1 MKMTTYALST
11 PVSEIKTP
19 LFTRSETYKPF
30 HHEWAEVFRDRQ
42 QSVHWMA
49 RELPMGED
57 LKDWSPHSERLTHK
71 ERDLLT
77 NIFRLF
83 TQADVDVL
91 DNYMNI
97 LTKVFRNGEV
107 ARMLTVF
114 SSFETIHIEAYSYV
128 LESLKLPDST
138 YHEFLEIEEMRDKH
152 DFLKRYN
159 ADTLEDLIMTLG
171 CFAAFVEGL
180 QLFASFAMLLSF
192 PKKGRMRNM
201 GQIVS
206 WSIRDETLHVNG
218 GIKLLH
224 TLCDE
229 TGINLKDLQ
238 PQFHEAVQNFVRME
252 DTFIDKAYEF
262 GETPVGTAH
271 DYKQYVRFI
280 ADMRLAQL
288 GLDTFYNIEEHPLPW
303 IDEMTGQEHANFFEV
318 RPTEYSKGS
327 MTGSWDDAW
336 GALDNAETGDMEV
349 MPGELI
355 HSRRIKAGLAES
367 LL

>member
-1 MKMTTYALST
+1 MTHYALST
-11 PVSEIKTP
+11 PVSEIDTP
-19 LFTRSETYKPF
+19 LFQKSETYKPF
-30 HHEWAEVFRDRQ
+30 VHNWAEDLRDRQ

-57 LKDWSPHSERLTHK
+57 LKDWSPHSERLTDAQ
-71 ERDLLT
+71 RDLLT

-107 ARMLTVF
+107 GRMLAVF
-114 SSFETIHIEAYSYV
+114 ASFETIHIEAYSYI
-128 LESLKLPDST
+128 LESLKMNDSI
-138 YHEFLEIEEMRDKH
+138 YHEFLEIEEMREKH
-152 DFLKRYN
+152 DFLKQYN
-159 ADTLEDLIMTLG
+159 ADTLKDLIMTLG

-206 WSIRDETLHVNG
+206 WSIRDETIHVNG
-218 GIKLLH
+218 GIKLMH
-224 TLCDE
+224 TLCRE
-229 TGINLKDLQ
+229 TGIDIRDLQ
-238 PQFHEAVQNFVRME
+238 EEFHEAARNYVRME
-252 DTFIDKAYEF
+252 DAFIDKAFEF

-271 DYKQYVRFI
+271 DYKQYVRYI
-280 ADMRLAQL
+280 ADFRLMQL
-288 GLDTFYNIEEHPLPW
+288 GLEPIYNIEEHPLPW

-318 RPTEYSKGS
+318 RSTEYSKGAH
-327 MTGSWDDAW
+327 TGTWEGAW
-336 GALDNAETGDMEV
+336 EALDTAESSPMDE

-355 HSRRIKAGLAES
+355 HSRRIQAGLAGS

>member
-1 MKMTTYALST
+1 MTTTYSLDT
-11 PVSEIKTP
+11 PVSEIDTP
-19 LFTRSETYKPF
+19 LFRKSETYKPF
-30 HHEWAEVFRDRQ
+30 HHEWAEVMRDRQ

-57 LKDWSPHSERLTHK
+57 LKDWSPISERLTDK
-71 ERDLLT
+71 QRDLLM

-107 ARMLTVF
+107 GRMLAVF
-114 SSFETIHIEAYSYV
+114 SSFETIHIEAYSYI

-138 YHEFLEIEEMRDKH
+138 YHEFLEIEEMREKH
-152 DFLKRYN
+152 DFLKQYN
-159 ADTLEDLIMTLG
+159 ADTLKDLIMTLG

-180 QLFASFAMLLSF
+180 QLFASFAMLLSY

-206 WSIRDETLHVNG
+206 WSIRDETIHVNA

-224 TLCDE
+224 VLCNE
-229 TGINLKDLQ
+229 TGINIRSLQ
-238 PQFHEAVQNFVRME
+238 EDFHEAARNYVRME
-252 DTFIDKAYEF
+252 DAFIDKAFEF
-262 GETPVGTAH
+262 GEAPIGTP
-271 DYKQYVRFI
+271 DEYKQYVRYI

-288 GLDTFYNIEEHPLPW
+288 GLDPIYNIEEHPLPW
-303 IDEMTGQEHANFFEV
+303 IDELTGQEHANFFET
-318 RPTEYSKGS
+318 RPTEYSKGAH
-327 MTGSWDDAW
+327 TGTWERAWD
-336 GALDNAETGDMEV
+336 ALDRAEEGPM
-349 MPGELI
+349 GELPGDRI
-355 HSRRIKAGLAES
+355 HQRRIDSGLAET
-367 LL
+367 LV

>member
-1 MKMTTYALST
+1 MKSYALTT
-11 PVSEIKTP
+11 PVSEIDTP
-19 LFTRSETYKPF
+19 LFQPSVTYKPF
-30 HHEWAEVFRDRQ
+30 RHEWAEVLRDRQ

-57 LKDWSPHSERLTHK
+57 LKDWSPISERLTDK
-71 ERDLLT
+71 QRDLLT

-97 LTKVFRNGEV
+97 MTKVYRNGEV
-107 ARMLTVF
+107 GRMLTVF

-138 YHEFLEIEEMRDKH
+138 YHEFMEIEEMKEKH

-159 ADTLEDLIMTLG
+159 ADTLKDLIMTTG

-218 GIKLLH
+218 GIKLVH

-229 TGINLKDLQ
+229 TGINIRDLQ
-238 PQFHEAVQNFVRME
+238 GDFHEAARHFVRME
-252 DTFIDKAYEF
+252 DAFIDKAFEF
-262 GETPVGTAH
+262 GEAPVGTAH
-271 DYKQYVRFI
+271 DYKQYVRYI
-280 ADMRLAQL
+280 ADMRLLQL
-288 GLDTFYNIEEHPLPW
+288 GLEPLFNIEEHPLPW
-303 IDEMTGQEHANFFEV
+303 IDEMTGQEHANFFET

-327 MTGSWDDAW
+327 MTGNWEDAW
-336 GALDNAETGDMEV
+336 EALDTVENEPMTI
-349 MPGELI
+349 MPSEAI
-355 HSRRIKAGLAES
+355 HSRQMKVGLADT
-367 LL
+367 LV